1 MRFLLKMNEV
11 NGQIYSVSLCFF
23 DDNNFT
29 IYTTNVCLLYIRH
42 TLGIIDNLHTLNI
55 HNNLKKFI
63 IVTYFH
69 RYKFDKCQSTRISDK
84 ILSLMDADLSY
95 IIFQNLCETI

>member
-29 IYTTNVCLLYIRH
+29 CLLYTRH
-42 TLGIIDNLHTLNI
+42 ALGIIHNLCILNI
-55 HNNLKKFI
+55 HNNRKKFI

-69 RYKFDKCQSTRISDK
+69 RYKFDKYQSTRISDK
-84 ILSLMDADLSY
+84 ILSLMDSDLSY
-95 IIFQNLCETI
+95 IMSQNLCETI